1 MTKLLFAHLSLISSL
16 PSYGGL
22 FFNPNEQTRL
32 WSSFLM
38 FNHDNQLQ
46 IETPFVLHPYNYDF
60 FFLQNSLN
68 HFLPSP

>member
-1 MTKLLFAHLSLISSL
+1 
-16 PSYGGL
+16 
-22 FFNPNEQTRL
+22 
-32 WSSFLM
+32 M
-38 FNHDNQLQ
+38 FNYDNQLQ